1 MLRATDPERR
11 RGPGTLVGTV
21 VLVPALVALALVAFA
36 WPSARLAPRDLP
48 IGVAGPPQAATAIQ
62 RQLAQRGGA
71 FDVHVY
77 ADEAAARAAIGDREV
92 YGAIVAAPNGVTLL
106 TASAASPVVA
116 QLLSQAATEAG
127 PAGGP
132 ASGPA
137 GDPAGGPAGTLAGST
152 PGGPATS
159 APATS
164 APGASAPGASAPGGR
179 QPRVVDVV
187 PADPEDPRGAALSA
201 SVLPLV
207 LAGMLTA
214 VLIGAARRRGLGR
227 VAALVVAA
235 ALAGLVA
242 VGIAQSW
249 LGVIGG
255 DWWVNAGVLGL
266 TVLAI
271 AAGAAGLLAL
281 VGEAGLVLAA
291 LVMVLLGNPLSGVPS
306 APELLPQPFGTIGQL
321 LPPGAGG
328 SLLRSTAFF
337 DGNAAGGPLTVLA
350 VWAVLGLAAVWA
362 GGRRRRRPAATS
374 AVVRPLTPGGHGG
387 SSAAS

>member
-1 MLRATDPERR
+1 MLRPTDPERR
-11 RGPGTLVGTV
+11 RGPGTLVATV

-48 IGVAGPPQAATAIQ
+48 IGVAGPPQAATTIQ

-92 YGAIVAAPNGVTLL
+92 YGAIVAAPSGVTLL

-116 QLLSQAATEAG
+116 QLLSQVATEASPASG
-127 PAGGP
+127 PTGDP

-137 GDPAGGPAGTLAGST
+137 GGSAGST
-152 PGGPATS
+152 PGGPA
-159 APATS
+159 
-164 APGASAPGASAPGGR
+164 ASAPGGR
-179 QPRVVDVV
+179 TPRVVDVV

-214 VLIGAARRRGLGR
+214 VLIGAARRRGSGR
-227 VAALVVAA
+227 AAALVVAA

-242 VGIAQSW
+242 VGIAQGW

-281 VGEAGLVLAA
+281 VGEAGLALAA

-328 SLLRSTAFF
+328 NLLRSTAFF

-362 GGRRRRRPAATS
+362 GGLRRRRPAATS

>member
-1 MLRATDPERR
+1 MAAGESGPGKENDHSFQEWSEMLRSKDSARA
-11 RGPGTLVGTV
+11 RGPRTLVAMV
-21 VLVPALVALALVAFA
+21 VLVPVVVALALVAFA

-48 IGVAGPPQAATAIQ
+48 IGVAGPPQATAAIQ
-62 RQLAQRGGA
+62 RQLARRGDA

-77 ADEAAARAAIGDREV
+77 TDEAAARAAIADREV
-92 YGAIVAAPNGVTLL
+92 YGAIVAGPGGVTLL

-116 QLLSQAATEAG
+116 QLLTEAG
-127 PAGGP
+127 AQAAPGSSAAGG
-132 ASGPA
+132 
-137 GDPAGGPAGTLAGST
+137 
-152 PGGPATS
+152 
-159 APATS
+159 
-164 APGASAPGASAPGGR
+164 

-207 LAGMLTA
+207 LAGVLTA
-214 VLIGAARRRGLGR
+214 VLIGVARRPGLGQ
-227 VAALVVAA
+227 AGALLVAA

-242 VGIAQSW
+242 VGIAEGW

-255 DWWVNAGVLGL
+255 DWLVNAGVFGL

-271 AAGAAGLLAL
+271 AAGVAGLAAL
-281 VGEAGLVLAA
+281 LGEPGLVLGG
-291 LVMVLLGNPLSGVPS
+291 LVMVLLGNPLSGVSS
-306 APELLPQPFGTIGQL
+306 APELLPRPFGLIGQL

-337 DGNAAGGPLTVLA
+337 DGSAAAAPLAALA
-350 VWAVLGLAAVWA
+350 AWAGLGLAAVWA
-362 GGRRRRRPAATS
+362 GGVLRRRPAAAT
-374 AVVRPLTPGGHGG
+374 AVVRPLSPGSQGG